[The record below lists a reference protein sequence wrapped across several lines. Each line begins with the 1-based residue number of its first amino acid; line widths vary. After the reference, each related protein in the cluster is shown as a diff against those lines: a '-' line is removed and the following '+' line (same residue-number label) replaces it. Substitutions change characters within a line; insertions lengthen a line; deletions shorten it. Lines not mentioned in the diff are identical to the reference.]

1 MLSELA
7 TALVAG
13 HLWVVGSF
21 PGADGKMARYP
32 LHDGVPASNP
42 DLRYPGDMSSLFAI
56 AQDGSLFTFVYQND
70 ERIAVYAPNSTR
82 IEREVHIPAV
92 GSYDPSINGLS
103 VDGTGYA
110 YFSWVST
117 GSLRA
122 AREMS
127 SYCPGYGYGVIVY
140 PPKARGHT
148 PYSSCFSDDQAYMLY
163 SGNAVDSLGSMY
175 LPNLNSVLVYGSAA
189 SNPHL
194 VRTVSGKSFQGAMG
208 VALDLADEMW
218 VINSGRGGYSYVAS
232 YHRYAHGNA
241 QAERT
246 VAYPTRQQW
255 FGNIAVDDKF
265 LYIGG
270 DAQVLVYDKY
280 ANGRLLPLATLDVP
294 SASGGDGPWI
304 AIGP

>member
-1 MLSELA
+1 MLWELA
-7 TALVAG
+7 TAFVAG

-42 DLRYPGDMSSLFAI
+42 DLRYPHYVSSLFAI
-56 AQDGSLFTFVYQND
+56 ALDGSLFTFVYHND
-70 ERIAVYAPNSTR
+70 ERIAVFAPNSTR
-82 IEREVHIPAV
+82 IVREVHIPAV

-103 VDGTGYA
+103 VDGLGST

-117 GSLRA
+117 GSLRPI
-122 AREMS
+122 RETS

-140 PPKARGHT
+140 PPNARGHT
-148 PYSSCFSDDQAYMLY
+148 PYSSCFRDAQAYMEFA
-163 SGNAVDSLGSMY
+163 GIAVDSLGSLY
-175 LPNLNSVLVYGSAA
+175 LPNLGSVLVYGSAA
-189 SNPHL
+189 KDPRL
-194 VRTVSGKSFQGAMG
+194 IRTVSGESFQGATG
-208 VALDLADEMW
+208 VALDRADRMW
-218 VINSGRGGYSYVAS
+218 VIDTTTSGYSYVAS
-232 YHRYAHGNA
+232 YRRYASGKV

-246 VAYPTRQQW
+246 IAYPTRQQW

-270 DAQVLVYDKY
+270 NAEVLVYDKY
-280 ANGRLLPLATLDVP
+280 ANGRALPLATLDVP
-294 SASGGDGPWI
+294 TASGGSGPWI